1 MAETTPQPQPPIQTP
16 PAKPRSLA
24 IPLLILILIVSGFL
38 VWFLLRRAE
47 ENRIANH
54 LTTLEPLVF
63 QPLPLGAIKPEG
75 WLLDQLKLQASG
87 LSGHLDEFWPDV
99 MGSGWI
105 GGKYEGW
112 ERAPY
117 WLDGMVPLA
126 YLTGDEKLK
135 KKANRWI
142 DYILNHQLKDGWL
155 GPETSPPPFGSHG
168 ESPTP
173 RDPWPQ
179 FIILKVLA
187 QYEEATGDPRVI
199 PAMERDV
206 QAISNQMDQNGLSK
220 GQELYAWNFF
230 RWGDLA
236 VTLDWLF
243 DHTGETWLLSMERK
257 VGSQGYN
264 WAKHFDDLPVKERSA
279 RWNWLGHVVNNAM
292 GLKTPALLYRLT
304 GESRFKKSTLHE
316 LDNLD
321 RYHGEPNGLMSGDE
335 CLAGRNPSQGT
346 ELCAIVET
354 MFSMENLVSL
364 TGEVKFADRLE
375 KVAFNALPAAIT
387 PDFWGHQYDE
397 QSNQVACV
405 FDPQPV
411 YTTNRGDANLFG
423 LEPQFGCCLANFHQG
438 WPKFTSHLWMGTPDG
453 GLTAAAYAPSVVETN
468 IEGNPVKVELITD
481 YPFSENLTFNITVQ
495 QPFEFPLYLRVP
507 EWCKDATVKMPDG
520 MVQKL
525 DSGKYNRILRKWSG
539 SEAITLYL
547 PMNFKVTKG
556 YNDSLSIQRG
566 PLVYSLGLKEQWRVF
581 MPFKQ
586 QPPGMKKNDY
596 MILPQTHWN
605 YALVLDPDH
614 PDQYLI
620 FGPGTLKGNP
630 FTPEGAPSHVTVQG
644 KSFDWGVDHGALLPP
659 PQSPIETTSPPETLV
674 LVPYGSTKL
683 RVTAF
688 PETKP

>member
-206 QAISNQMDQNGLSK
+206 QAISAQMDQNGPRRGRSFTR
-220 GQELYAWNFF
+220 GIFSA
-230 RWGDLA
+230 GA
-236 VTLDWLF
+236 
-243 DHTGETWLLSMERK
+243 TW
-257 VGSQGYN
+257 
-264 WAKHFDDLPVKERSA
+264 P
-279 RWNWLGHVVNNAM
+279 
-292 GLKTPALLYRLT
+292 
-304 GESRFKKSTLHE
+304 
-316 LDNLD
+316 
-321 RYHGEPNGLMSGDE
+321 
-335 CLAGRNPSQGT
+335 
-346 ELCAIVET
+346 
-354 MFSMENLVSL
+354 
-364 TGEVKFADRLE
+364 
-375 KVAFNALPAAIT
+375 
-387 PDFWGHQYDE
+387 
-397 QSNQVACV
+397 
-405 FDPQPV
+405 
-411 YTTNRGDANLFG
+411 
-423 LEPQFGCCLANFHQG
+423 
-438 WPKFTSHLWMGTPDG
+438 
-453 GLTAAAYAPSVVETN
+453 
-468 IEGNPVKVELITD
+468 
-481 YPFSENLTFNITVQ
+481 
-495 QPFEFPLYLRVP
+495 
-507 EWCKDATVKMPDG
+507 
-520 MVQKL
+520 
-525 DSGKYNRILRKWSG
+525 
-539 SEAITLYL
+539 
-547 PMNFKVTKG
+547 
-556 YNDSLSIQRG
+556 
-566 PLVYSLGLKEQWRVF
+566 
-581 MPFKQ
+581 
-586 QPPGMKKNDY
+586 
-596 MILPQTHWN
+596 
-605 YALVLDPDH
+605 
-614 PDQYLI
+614 
-620 FGPGTLKGNP
+620 
-630 FTPEGAPSHVTVQG
+630 
-644 KSFDWGVDHGALLPP
+644 
-659 PQSPIETTSPPETLV
+659 
-674 LVPYGSTKL
+674 
-683 RVTAF
+683 
-688 PETKP
+688 

>member
-1 MAETTPQPQPPIQTP
+1 MPEIIPPPTPSSPS
-16 PAKPRSLA
+16 KPRSLMV
-24 IPLLILILIVSGFL
+24 PLLILIVIVSGIL
-38 VWFLLRRAE
+38 AWALYKRSE
-47 ENRIANH
+47 ENRMASH
-54 LTTLEPLVF
+54 MTALEPLVF
-63 QPLPLGAIKPEG
+63 QPLPLGAVKPQG

-105 GGKYEGW
+105 GGKNEGW

-126 YLTGDEKLK
+126 YLTGDERLK
-135 KKANRWI
+135 KKATRWI
-142 DYILNHQLKDGWL
+142 DYILKHQLADGWL
-155 GPETSPPPFGSHG
+155 GPEKSPPPFGSPPG
-168 ESPTP
+168 AEAPNP

-199 PAMERDV
+199 PAMEKDI
-206 QAISNQMDQNGLSK
+206 QAISAQMDRNTQTI
-220 GQELYAWNFF
+220 GQGLYAWNFF
-230 RWGDLA
+230 RWGDFAL
-236 VTLDWLF
+236 TLDWLF
-243 DHTGETWLLSMERK
+243 DRTGEPWLLDLERK
-257 VGSQGYN
+257 VASQGYN
-264 WAKHFDDLPVKERSA
+264 WAKHFDDLPVKERSP

-304 GESRFKKSTLHE
+304 GDSYFKKSTLKE
-316 LDNLD
+316 LENLD

-335 CLAGRNPSQGT
+335 CLAGLSPSQGT

-364 TGEVKFADRLE
+364 TGEVKYSDRLE

-397 QSNQVACV
+397 QSNQIACV
-405 FDPQPV
+405 YDREPV

-453 GLTAAAYAPSVVETN
+453 GLAAIAYAPSLVETN
-468 IEGNPVKVELITD
+468 INGNPVKIQLVTD
-481 YPFSENLTFNITVQ
+481 YPFSEDLVFNVTVQ
-495 QPFEFPLYLRVP
+495 QSLEFPLYLRIP
-507 EWCKDATVKMPDG
+507 AWAKGATLKLPDG
-520 MVQKL
+520 TVQNL
-525 DSGKYNRILRKWSG
+525 ETGKFNKILRKWTG
-539 SEAITLYL
+539 GEAVTLHL
-547 PMNFKVTKG
+547 PMGFHVRKG
-556 YNDSLSIQRG
+556 YNDSLSVEHG
-566 PLVYSLGLKEQWRVF
+566 PLVYSLGLKEEWHKF

-586 QPPGMKKNDY
+586 QPPGEKKYDY
-596 MILPQTHWN
+596 AITPQSPWN
-605 YALVLDPDH
+605 FALILDPGN
-614 PDQYLI
+614 PDKYLT
-620 FGPGTLKGNP
+620 FEAGTLKGNP
-630 FTPEGAPSHVTVQG
+630 FTLEGAPSKVMVQG
-644 KSFDWGVDHGALLPP
+644 RSIEWGYDHGALIPP
-659 PQSPIETTSPPETLV
+659 PQSPVKSASPPENLV

-688 PETKP
+688 PETK